1 MSALGQKQTLEQ
13 APGMSALPPRADI
26 PVPMTSA
33 CPAQWEGRTEGD
45 RPVYV
50 RYRWGYLSV
59 RVGPPGGNLSS
70 AVGGITVYGE
80 QIGDELDGSIEWVE
94 VRDRIKPIRLSQI
107 LRDRVEADKES
118 E

>member
-1 MSALGQKQTLEQ
+1 MKIKDPMA
-13 APGMSALPPRADI
+13 
-26 PVPMTSA
+26 MTSA
-33 CPAQWEGRTEGD
+33 CPAQWEGRTEDD

-59 RVGPPGGNLSS
+59 RVGPPGGDLGT

-80 QIGDELDGSIEWVE
+80 QIGGELDGSIEWVE

-107 LRDRVEADKES
+107 LRDRVEEDGES